1 MCELGPICDFLDAL
15 YWQRNMTKVML
26 QMVKWAEKNQY
37 VTYFFQLD
45 PVGKSELPCIKAIQE
60 SYASKVENWVII
72 R

>member
-1 MCELGPICDFLDAL
+1 
-15 YWQRNMTKVML
+15 MTKVML